1 MTAVLEAIGNG
12 TISRRM
18 WFYANY
24 HCNLECSYC
33 LTESSPR
40 APRRQ
45 LDHTLMK
52 SLTRQAAEL
61 GFREVGVTG
70 GETFLDLALPA
81 TLAEMSESVPVIVL
95 TNGTLFVGER
105 LERLAPMLGQPISMQ
120 ISLDSADPD
129 LNDMARG
136 PENFAKVVDAIPR
149 LIDAGHRVRIASTGQ
164 APNDEAQEALCALHR
179 SLGIADEDHVV
190 RPIVRRGRGATF
202 DGSVP
207 AGPDEL
213 FPELT
218 ITADGAFWSPFAPTV
233 MNDQVDTDLLVSR
246 TVDPLAVPAQRL
258 VALAQ
263 GRPAGTDVA
272 HNIR

>member
-1 MTAVLEAIGNG
+1 MNAVLDAMENG
-12 TISRRM
+12 TISRRV

-45 LDHTLMK
+45 LDHSLMK
-52 SLTRQAAEL
+52 SLTRQAADL
-61 GFREVGVTG
+61 GFTEVGVTG

-95 TNGTLFVGER
+95 TNGTLFAGDR
-105 LERLAPMLGQPISMQ
+105 LERLAPMLGRQISMQ
-120 ISLDSADPD
+120 ISLDSANPD

-136 PENFAKVVDAIPR
+136 PENFAKVVESIPR
-149 LIDAGHRVRIASTGQ
+149 LINAGHRVRIASTGQ
-164 APNDEAQEALCALHR
+164 APDEESQEALCTLHR
-179 SLGIADEDHVV
+179 SLGISDDDHVV

-233 MNDQVDTDLLVSR
+233 SNDHVDTDLLVSR
-246 TVDPLAVPAQRL
+246 TVEPLSVPAQRL

-263 GRPAGTDVA
+263 GRPVGSDVA
-272 HNIR
+272 NNIR

>member
-1 MTAVLEAIGNG
+1 MTAVREAMESGA
-12 TISRRM
+12 ISRRM

-45 LDHTLMK
+45 LDHRLMK
-52 SLTRQAAEL
+52 SLTRQAADL
-61 GFREVGVTG
+61 GFEEVGVTG

-95 TNGTLFVGER
+95 TNGTLFVGDR
-105 LERLAPMLGQPISMQ
+105 LDRLAPMLGHEISMQ

-149 LIDAGHRVRIASTGQ
+149 LIEAGHHVRVASTGQ
-164 APNDEAQEALCALHR
+164 APDDASQEALCVLHR
-179 SLGIADEDHVV
+179 SLGIPDEDHVV
-190 RPIVRRGRGATF
+190 RPIVRRGRGATI
-202 DGSVP
+202 DGSIP

-233 MNDQVDTDLLVSR
+233 FNDQVDTDLLVSR
-246 TVDPLAVPAQRL
+246 TVDPLSLPVQRL
-258 VALAQ
+258 IALAQ
-263 GRPAGTDVA
+263 GRPTGSDVA
-272 HNIR
+272 NNIR

>member
-1 MTAVLEAIGNG
+1 MTAVLEAMETG

-18 WFYANY
+18 WLYANY

-45 LDHTLMK
+45 LDHALMK
-52 SLTRQAAEL
+52 SLARQAADL
-61 GFREVGVTG
+61 GFNEVGVTG

-81 TLAEMSESVPVIVL
+81 TLAEMSDSIPVIVL
-95 TNGTLFVGER
+95 TNGTLFAGDR
-105 LERLAPMLGQPISMQ
+105 LARLAPMLGHQISMQ
-120 ISLDSADPD
+120 ISLDSANPD

-149 LIDAGHRVRIASTGQ
+149 LIDAGHHVRIASTGQ
-164 APNDEAQEALCALHR
+164 APDEVSQEALCALHR
-179 SLGIADEDHVV
+179 DLGIPDEDHVV

-233 MNDQVDTDLLVSR
+233 MNDEVDTDLLVSR
-246 TVDPLAVPAQRL
+246 TVDPLTVPVQRL
-258 VALAQ
+258 IALAQ
-263 GRPAGTDVA
+263 GRAAGSDVTN
-272 HNIR
+272 NIR